1 MNLAPY
7 LPFWDGLTKED
18 QDKLSSSAQ
27 TRTATAGEH
36 VHDGR
41 QECTGFL
48 IVTDGQLRIYSLSE
62 SGREITLY
70 RLLPGNTCLFSA
82 SCIIRNLT
90 FDIMITAEKDTAFL
104 LIPSDVYKRLM
115 EENVAVSNYTNE
127 LMASRMSEVMW
138 LMDQIMW
145 QSFDKRLAAF
155 LLEESNLNGS
165 DSIAITH
172 EAIANHLGSARE
184 VVTRMLRY
192 FQQEGLVSLSRGVV
206 MLTDK
211 AALQSIH
218 QKH

>member
-7 LPFWDGLTKED
+7 LPFWDGLTTEEQKR
-18 QDKLSSSAQ
+18 LSSSAQ
-27 TRTATAGEH
+27 KRTASAGEH
-36 VHDGR
+36 VHDGT

-48 IVTDGQLRIYSLSE
+48 IVTDGQLRIYNLSE

-70 RLLPGNTCLFSA
+70 RLLPGDICLFSA
-82 SCIIRNLT
+82 SCAIKNLR
-90 FDIMITAEKDTAFL
+90 FDVMITAEKDTAFL

-115 EENVAVSNYTNE
+115 EENVAVSNFTNE

-138 LMDQIMW
+138 LMEQIMW

-155 LLEESNLNGS
+155 LLEESSLNRS
-165 DSIAITH
+165 DSLTITH

-192 FQQEGLVSLSRGVV
+192 FQQEGFVALSRGVV
-206 MLTDK
+206 TLTDK
-211 AALQSIH
+211 AALQAL
-218 QKH
+218 